1 MSTARQRISNQ
12 LNSKLSTGPRSD
24 QGKLMS
30 RRNAL
35 KHGLSGAGIVLPDEE
50 QAAIKERVE
59 HWNSSLRPFEVIDL
73 WLVEDVATEAVR
85 VERCRA
91 MEAETRAEDARR
103 ADESW
108 DDDRRL
114 AAEKRAAGL
123 ARRPEVVSRELA
135 ATLQG
140 LELLL
145 ERWGALAAALEK
157 RDWNEAERSL
167 ALDLMGVPRA
177 LREAPTAVDVDADG
191 RRRLVAERV
200 AGLESRRPMLE
211 ERDGREQAA
220 AMLGLGE
227 PSDALKRLRRYE
239 SACHRRLQWAYG
251 RLKAVPRNTP
261 RAPFP
266 YAPDPKPDPAPDP
279 YVSAS
284 VRLTDSL
291 PDDDFDD
298 EPELGPAPPR
308 RVPRTPEQLEL
319 LQDLYE
325 SEVFRAG
332 PSALWRDRPGNL
344 KV

>member
-1 MSTARQRISNQ
+1 MA
-12 LNSKLSTGPRSD
+12 
-24 QGKLMS
+24 S

-59 HWNSSLRPFEVIDL
+59 HWHSSLRPFEVIDL

-108 DDDRRL
+108 DDDRRV

-135 ATLQG
+135 TTLQG
-140 LELLL
+140 LDLLL
-145 ERWGALAAALEK
+145 ERWAALAAALEK
-157 RDWNEAERSL
+157 RDWNDAERSL

-177 LREAPTAVDVDADG
+177 LREAPMALDAGRDG
-191 RRRLVAERV
+191 LRQFVADQI
-200 AGLESRRPMLE
+200 AGLSARRPALE

-266 YAPDPKPDPAPDP
+266 YAPDPKPTPAPEPP

-291 PDDDFDD
+291 PDDDYDD

-332 PSALWRDRPGNL
+332 PSALYRDRPGTP
-344 KV
+344 KA

>member
-1 MSTARQRISNQ
+1 MASVRQKISNKINAQ
-12 LNSKLSTGPRSD
+12 RSTGPRSEG
-24 QGKLMS
+24 GKAVS

-59 HWNSSLRPFEVIDL
+59 HWHSSLRPFEVIDL

-108 DDDRRL
+108 DDDRRV

-123 ARRPEVVSRELA
+123 SRRPEVVSRELA
-135 ATLQG
+135 TTLQG

-145 ERWGALAAALEK
+145 ERWAALAAALEK

-167 ALDLMGVPRA
+167 ALDLMGVSRA
-177 LREAPTAVDVDADG
+177 LREAPTALDAGRDG
-191 RRRLVAERV
+191 LRRFVADQI
-200 AGLESRRPMLE
+200 AGLESRRPALE

-266 YAPDPKPDPAPDP
+266 YAPDPKPEPEPP

-298 EPELGPAPPR
+298 EPAPVPAPRPR
-308 RVPRTPEQLEL
+308 RTPEELEL

-332 PSALWRDRPGNL
+332 PSALYRDKPGTP
-344 KV
+344 KA

>member
-1 MSTARQRISNQ
+1 MA
-12 LNSKLSTGPRSD
+12 
-24 QGKLMS
+24 S

-108 DDDRRL
+108 DDDRRI

-135 ATLQG
+135 TTLQG

-157 RDWNEAERSL
+157 RDWNDAERSL

-177 LREAPTAVDVDADG
+177 LREAPTAVDVDAEG

-200 AGLESRRPMLE
+200 EGLQSRRPMLE

-266 YAPDPKPDPAPDP
+266 YAPEPKPAPAPEP

-298 EPELGPAPPR
+298 EPELGPAPAR
-308 RVPRTPEQLEL
+308 RVARTPEQLEL

-332 PSALWRDRPGNL
+332 PSALYRDKPGNL